1 MLVKRMKANTVII
14 FFMHFTIFYSCEAS
28 PALRAHRTHKV
39 RPTLEV
45 TEQRRL
51 SNSALS
57 GMAMLAGSAESA
69 LGVAPRLGMS
79 DYHSNEWMSRNSKQK
94 TERITPLSAIL
105 NIRVKLQACDRT
117 KKDRKSTLLNS

>member
-1 MLVKRMKANTVII
+1 MLVKLSNATTAII
-14 FFMHFTIFYSCEAS
+14 LFMHLTIFYSCAAS
-28 PALRAHRTHKV
+28 PALRAHEAHKV
-39 RPTLEV
+39 LPTLEV

-79 DYHSNEWMSRNSKQK
+79 DYHSNEWMSRNSKQ
-94 TERITPLSAIL
+94 
-105 NIRVKLQACDRT
+105 
-117 KKDRKSTLLNS
+117 